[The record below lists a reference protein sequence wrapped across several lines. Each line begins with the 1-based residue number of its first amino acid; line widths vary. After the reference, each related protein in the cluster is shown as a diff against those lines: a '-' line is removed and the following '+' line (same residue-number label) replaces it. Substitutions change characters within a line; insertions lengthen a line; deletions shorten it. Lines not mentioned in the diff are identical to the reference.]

1 MGQGSRLQI
10 TNVTALT
17 WSLSKLDQFQMELK
31 TFPATIGPFSTSTV
45 YVEFLE
51 PLLTPGVRGH
61 FVATYDAAAGSF
73 DVRGRWNFDDDD
85 DEPRM
90 LWIDT
95 GRLLGG
101 AWLTTPPRKADTGIV
116 ALPWLHDGI
125 VPFALAQQQQRADV
139 EPVGELAQALP
150 SPWRARWMQ
159 LTAPVIG
166 KLTPASLCWPGCHN
180 AGTCKMERAVSG
192 PWARCQSET
201 IRGLLDA
208 GARCL
213 DLRVGVTSAG
223 VLQLVHGGWF
233 TTTSLLSCIAQV
245 RDFCAAN
252 AHELVMLDLHQCERV
267 DGRRVEHES
276 VLAAIREQLGDLLI
290 PAADHALPLSD
301 LWTKRGRVLLPS
313 DRIPQL
319 WREANATADQL
330 EYFLNTAQPP
340 GDRFWAVMVA
350 LAAQVTRAVP
360 HMTDEVN
367 RWFAPCSKLLAK
379 ACIVHVDFIGETA
392 LVDNCISESL
402 RRAAVV

>member
-31 TFPATIGPFSTSTV
+31 TFPATIGPFSTCTV

-61 FVATYDAAAGSF
+61 FVATYQCAAPAAAGSF

-95 GRLLGG
+95 RGGG

-116 ALPWLHDGI
+116 ALPWLHDGV
-125 VPFALAQQQQRADV
+125 VPFALAQQPAVGV
-139 EPVGELAQALP
+139 EPAP
-150 SPWRARWMQ
+150 SSPWRAHWMH
-159 LTAPVIG
+159 LTAPLIG

-233 TTTSLLSCIAQV
+233 TTTSLASAVAQV

-252 AHELVMLDLHQCERV
+252 THELVIVDLHQCERV
-267 DGRRVEHES
+267 DGRRVEHAFA
-276 VLAAIREQLGDLLI
+276 LAAIEEQLGDLLI

-301 LWTKRGRVLLPS
+301 LWTKRGRVLLVGPVP
-313 DRIPQL
+313 RL
-319 WREANATADQL
+319 WREANVTADQL
-330 EYFLNTAQPP
+330 EYFFNTTEPP
-340 GDRFWAVMVA
+340 GGRFWATMVA

-379 ACIVHVDFIGETA
+379 AYIVHVDFIEETV

-402 RRAAVV
+402 RRAVVA